1 MKRSIPLVS
10 LTLALAAPCLHGQ
23 NPVYTTVEE
32 AHAAGLDFT
41 MQGEYAVGTPGG
53 PGALGVQVV
62 ALGDLS
68 FRWVEYDGGLPGA
81 GAKGKATANIEAK
94 AAAGR
99 VEFARADGSKGI
111 LLKEG
116 MMIQTKEGKKVQLTK
131 VERQSPTMG
140 KKPPQGAVVLFDGTN
155 TDAWNNG
162 RMTPDGLLMQGP
174 TSKQAFGDHTIHLEF
189 RTPFKPF
196 ARGQDRGNSGIYM
209 QSRYETQVLD
219 SFGLEGLMD
228 ETGGVYS
235 IKAPDLNMCLPPL
248 SWQTYDVDF
257 TAARFDAEGK
267 KTANA
272 RMTVLLNGVKVHDN
286 LDLTHSTTASPMQEG
301 PEPGP
306 VFLQDHGNPA
316 CYRNIWVLPGKP
328 RTEP

>member
-1 MKRSIPLVS
+1 MKRTIHLAS
-10 LTLALAAPCLHGQ
+10 LALMLTAPCLRAQ
-23 NPVYTTVEE
+23 NPAYLTAEE
-32 AHAAGLDFT
+32 AQAAGPDFAL
-41 MQGEYAVGTPGG
+41 QGEYAVGTPGG
-53 PGALGVQVV
+53 PGALGVQIV
-62 ALGDLS
+62 ALGGMS

-94 AAAGR
+94 AVDGR

-116 MMIQTKEGKKVQLTK
+116 MSVQTKDGKKVALAK
-131 VERQSPTMG
+131 VERKSPTLG

-162 RMTPDGLLMQGP
+162 KATPDGLLMQGP

-196 ARGQDRGNSGIYM
+196 GRGQDRGNSGLYM

-219 SFGLEGLMD
+219 SFGLEGKMD

-235 IKAPDLNMCLPPL
+235 IKEPALNMCLPPL
-248 SWQTYDVDF
+248 SWQTYDVEF

-272 RMTVLLNGVKVHDN
+272 RMTVLLNGVKVQDN
-286 LDLTHSTTASPMQEG
+286 LDLTHSTTASPMKEG
-301 PEPGP
+301 PEPAP
-306 VFLQDHGNPA
+306 VFLQDHGNPVR
-316 CYRNIWVLPGKP
+316 YRNVWVLPAKP
-328 RTEP
+328 

>member
-1 MKRSIPLVS
+1 MILPMNRSIYLAS
-10 LTLALAAPCLHGQ
+10 LALVVSTPALVAQ
-23 NPVYTTVEE
+23 NPVYTSVEE
-32 AHAAGLDFT
+32 ARAAGLDYD
-41 MQGEYAVGTPGG
+41 MQGEYAVGTPGS
-53 PGALGVQVV
+53 GAAIGVQIV

-68 FRWVEYDGGLPGA
+68 FRWVEYAGGLPGA
-81 GAKGKATANIEAK
+81 GATGKPVRSVEAK

-99 VEFARADGSKGI
+99 VVFERGDAGKAI

-116 MMIQTKEGKKVQLTK
+116 VMIETKEGKKVQLAK
-131 VERQSPTMG
+131 VERKSPTLG

-162 RMTPDGLLMQGP
+162 QMTPDGLLMQGP

-196 ARGQDRGNSGIYM
+196 ARGQDRGNSGLYM
-209 QSRYETQVLD
+209 QGRYETQVLD
-219 SFGLEGLMD
+219 SFGLEGKMD

-235 IKAPDLNMCLPPL
+235 IAAPAINMCLPPL
-248 SWQTYDVDF
+248 SWQTYDVEF

-286 LDLTHSTTASPMQEG
+286 LDLTHSTTASPLKEG
-301 PEPGP
+301 PELGP
-306 VFLQDHGNPA
+306 VFLQDHGNPVR
-316 CYRNIWVLPGKP
+316 YRNVWVVPAKP
-328 RTEP
+328 

>member
-1 MKRSIPLVS
+1 MKRTIQLS
-10 LTLALAAPCLHGQ
+10 TLALVLSAPCLHAQ
-23 NPVYTTVEE
+23 NHVYTTVEE
-32 AHAAGLDFT
+32 AEAAGLDFT
-41 MQGEYAVGTPGG
+41 MQGEYAVGTPGA
-53 PGALGVQVV
+53 PGALGVQIV

-94 AAAGR
+94 AADGR
-99 VEFARADGSKGI
+99 IEFARADGSKGI

-116 MMIQTKEGKKVQLTK
+116 MMIQTKEGKKVQLAK
-131 VERQSPTMG
+131 VERKSPTLG
-140 KKPPQGAVVLFDGTN
+140 KKPPEGAVVLFDGTHAE
-155 TDAWNNG
+155 AWDKG
-162 RMTPDGLLMQGP
+162 QVTPDGLLIQGP

-196 ARGQDRGNSGIYM
+196 ARGQDRGNSGLYM

-219 SFGLEGLMD
+219 SFGLEGKMD

-235 IKAPDLNMCLPPL
+235 IKEPDLNMCLPPL

-272 RMTVLLNGVKVHDN
+272 RMTVLLNGVKVQDN
-286 LDLTHSTTASPMQEG
+286 LDLTHSTTASPMKEG
-301 PEPGP
+301 PEPAP
-306 VFLQDHGNPA
+306 VFLQDHGNPVR
-316 CYRNIWVLPGKP
+316 YRNIWVVPGKP
-328 RTEP
+328 